1 MRGARAGSVARS
13 RRRRPRCS
21 RRCWPIRLRSRASGS
36 SPTTG
41 RAGPSSGS
49 GCAASWT
56 IAPRRSASPR
66 PLGYGAAMSVLNRTE
81 LADSPLADLHQIASE
96 LGVEGYRAMRKDDL
110 IGAILGASGGAEE
123 PAGEAVAVAEA
134 EREGDTSEDTSEGTS
149 EDTSEGTSEDTSEG
163 TSEDTSEGTSEETSE
178 GTSEDVPAEEALEAP
193 SRRGGRGGRRAPAA
207 EEEPEVVEDEISDEE
222 LATGVLDI
230 LANGSGFVR
239 VDPAGLSSADVY
251 VSPAQIRRC
260 ELRAGD
266 ELSGPARNPRR
277 NERHPS
283 LVRVESVNGAAAE
296 PAEER
301 PWFGDLTPVFP
312 RQRLNAP
319 KALKDAPF
327 GRGSR
332 VAIAGPPGAGATP
345 LLRELANELSRDG
358 DTAVQVVLAGVRPEE
373 VTEWRRNEGL
383 SVAGGSFDRSP
394 DAQAQAAELAV
405 ERAKRR
411 VERGGHAAVLIDSL
425 EALPGSARRRIFG
438 AGRATE
444 EGGTLTVVAVIGGG
458 REELRWATT
467 RVVLEPGGKVSGQ
480 SGTVR
485 ADALS

>member
-1 MRGARAGSVARS
+1 
-13 RRRRPRCS
+13 
-21 RRCWPIRLRSRASGS
+21 
-36 SPTTG
+36 
-41 RAGPSSGS
+41 
-49 GCAASWT
+49 
-56 IAPRRSASPR
+56 
-66 PLGYGAAMSVLNRTE
+66 MSVLNRKE

-110 IGAILGASGGAEE
+110 IGAILGAGGAADE
-123 PAGEAVAVAEA
+123 PAGDEPVVAEA
-134 EREGDTSEDTSEGTS
+134 PADEEDAEDTSEGTS

-163 TSEDTSEGTSEETSE
+163 TSE
-178 GTSEDVPAEEALEAP
+178 GTSEDEPDEVPEEEALEPP
-193 SRRGGRGGRRAPAA
+193 SRGRGRRGGRRSPAA

-222 LATGVLDI
+222 IATGVLDV

-239 VDPAGLSSADVY
+239 VDPAGQSRGDVY

-266 ELSGPARNPRR
+266 EVSGPARPPRR

-283 LVRVESVNGAAAE
+283 LVRVESVNAADAE
-296 PAEER
+296 PVEER
-301 PWFGDLTPVFP
+301 PWFADLTPVFP
-312 RQRLNAP
+312 SQRLEAP
-319 KALKDAPF
+319 KSLKDVPF

-332 VAIAGPPGAGATP
+332 VAIAGPPGAGATT
-345 LLRELANELSRDG
+345 LLRNLAGELSG
-358 DTAVQVVLAGVRPEE
+358 KEEIAVQVVLVGALPEE
-373 VTEWRRNEGL
+373 VTEWRRAEGL
-383 SVAGGSFDRSP
+383 DVAGGSFDRSP

-411 VERGGHAAVLIDSL
+411 VERGGHAVVLIDSL
-425 EALPGSARRRIFG
+425 EALPAGARRRIFG

-444 EGGTLTVVAVIGGG
+444 EGGTLTVIAAVGGE
-458 REELRWATT
+458 REPLRWATT
-467 RVVLEPGGKVSGQ
+467 RVVLGSDGKLAPE

>member
-1 MRGARAGSVARS
+1 
-13 RRRRPRCS
+13 
-21 RRCWPIRLRSRASGS
+21 
-36 SPTTG
+36 
-41 RAGPSSGS
+41 
-49 GCAASWT
+49 
-56 IAPRRSASPR
+56 
-66 PLGYGAAMSVLNRTE
+66 MSVLNRKE
-81 LADSPLADLHQIASE
+81 LEDSPLADLHQIASE
-96 LGVEGYRAMRKDDL
+96 LGLEGYRSKRKADL
-110 IGAILGASGGAEE
+110 IATILGATGAEE
-123 PAGEAVAVAEA
+123 AAPGGGTATVTAPATGA
-134 EREGDTSEDTSEGTS
+134 ERDEDEDTSEDTSEG
-149 EDTSEGTSEDTSEG
+149 TSEGTSEDTSEG
-163 TSEDTSEGTSEETSE
+163 TSEDTSEGTSEEE
-178 GTSEDVPAEEALEAP
+178 PDEVPADEALERP
-193 SRRGGRGGRRAPAA
+193 SRRGRRGGRGRRAPAA
-207 EEEPEVVEDEISDEE
+207 EEEPEVLEDEISDEE

-239 VDPAGLSSADVY
+239 VDPAGQSRDDVY

-266 ELSGPARNPRR
+266 DVSGPARSPRR

-283 LVRVESVNGAAAE
+283 LVRVETVNGAAAE

-312 RQRLNAP
+312 SRKLNAP
-319 KALKDAPF
+319 KALKDVPF

-332 VAIAGPPGAGATP
+332 VAIAGPPGAGATT
-345 LLRELANELSRDG
+345 LLRELASELSGDG
-358 DTAVQVVLAGVRPEE
+358 DLAVQVVLAGVRPEE
-373 VTEWRRNEGL
+373 VTEWRRSEGL
-383 SVAGGSFDRSP
+383 DVAGGSFDRSP

-444 EGGTLTVVAVIGGG
+444 EGGTLTVIAVTGGG

-467 RVVLEPGGKVSGQ
+467 RVLLDAGGKLSGD

>member
-1 MRGARAGSVARS
+1 
-13 RRRRPRCS
+13 
-21 RRCWPIRLRSRASGS
+21 
-36 SPTTG
+36 
-41 RAGPSSGS
+41 
-49 GCAASWT
+49 
-56 IAPRRSASPR
+56 
-66 PLGYGAAMSVLNRTE
+66 MSVLNRKE
-81 LADSPLADLHQIASE
+81 LEGSPLADLHQIASE
-96 LGVEGYRAMRKDDL
+96 LGLEGYRSKRKDDL
-110 IGAILGASGGAEE
+110 IATILGATGAEDE
-123 PAGEAVAVAEA
+123 PAAAPPTGAEPDDEADISE
-134 EREGDTSEDTSEGTS
+134 DTSEGTSEGTS

-163 TSEDTSEGTSEETSE
+163 TSEDEVDE
-178 GTSEDVPAEEALEAP
+178 VPADEALERPARRG
-193 SRRGGRGGRRAPAA
+193 RRGGRGRRRPAA
-207 EEEPEVVEDEISDEE
+207 DEEAAGEEEPEVVEDEISDEE

-239 VDPAGLSSADVY
+239 VDPAGQSSGDVY

-266 ELSGPARNPRR
+266 EVSGPARGPRR

-283 LVRVESVNGAAAE
+283 LVRIETVNGASAE

-312 RQRLNAP
+312 SQKLDAP
-319 KALKDAPF
+319 KSLKDVPF

-332 VAIAGPPGAGATP
+332 VSIAGPPGAGATT
-345 LLRELANELSRDG
+345 LLRELAGELSGSG
-358 DTAVQVVLAGVRPEE
+358 DLAVQVVLAGVRPEE
-373 VTEWRRNEGL
+373 VTEWRRKEGL
-383 SVAGGSFDRSP
+383 SVVGGSFDRSP

-405 ERAKRR
+405 ERAKRV

-444 EGGTLTVVAVIGGG
+444 QGGTLTVVAVTGGG
-458 REELRWATT
+458 REELRWATS
-467 RVVLEPGGKVSGQ
+467 RVVLEPGGKVSGE

>member
-1 MRGARAGSVARS
+1 
-13 RRRRPRCS
+13 
-21 RRCWPIRLRSRASGS
+21 
-36 SPTTG
+36 
-41 RAGPSSGS
+41 
-49 GCAASWT
+49 
-56 IAPRRSASPR
+56 
-66 PLGYGAAMSVLNRTE
+66 MSVLNRKE
-81 LADSPLADLHQIASE
+81 LEDSPLADLHQIASE
-96 LGVEGYRAMRKDDL
+96 LGLEGYRSKRKDDL
-110 IGAILGASGGAEE
+110 IATILGATGSADEPETAGAGGAASALATGAEPDEE
-123 PAGEAVAVAEA
+123 E
-134 EREGDTSEDTSEGTS
+134 DTSEDTSEGTSEGTS
-149 EDTSEGTSEDTSEG
+149 EDTSEGTSEG
-163 TSEDTSEGTSEETSE
+163 TSDEAAADEADE
-178 GTSEDVPAEEALEAP
+178 VPADEALERPARRG
-193 SRRGGRGGRRAPAA
+193 RRGGRGRRSPAA
-207 EEEPEVVEDEISDEE
+207 EEEPEVAEDEISDEE

-239 VDPAGLSSADVY
+239 VDAAGQSRNDVY

-266 ELSGPARNPRR
+266 EVSGPARGPRR

-283 LVRVESVNGAAAE
+283 LVRIESVNGAAAE

-312 RQRLNAP
+312 SQKLNAP

-332 VAIAGPPGAGATP
+332 VAIAGPPGAGATT
-345 LLRELANELSRDG
+345 LLRELATELSRDG
-358 DTAVQVVLAGVRPEE
+358 DLAVQVVLAGVRPEE
-373 VTEWRRNEGL
+373 VTEWRRSEGL

-444 EGGTLTVVAVIGGG
+444 EGGTLTVVAVTGGG

-467 RVVLEPGGKVSGQ
+467 RVVLEPGGKVSGE